1 MKWRMRAIVDTKA
14 LSRFQMEEKVGIIT
28 SYLDF
33 DKNYGG
39 VLQGYALSKII
50 SSLGYTP
57 YIMPYVYQ
65 HITDEKIS
73 FVHRLLRS
81 VRKKCTC
88 AINSSKRN
96 QNKSFRNIK
105 RFVDERLP
113 IYPQKTTTID
123 DLKDLSKDFHA
134 FVCGSDQVWNVR
146 LQRNHC
152 DPGMFLSFVP
162 DGIKRIAYAPSL
174 GSTTSIGGELVEEFQ
189 NAIARFHSI
198 SVRERG
204 GQDLIMKTTGRFA
217 PIVLD
222 PTLLMP
228 LEWWNDFLETPEQL
242 PPKYI
247 LLYRFGSDM
256 ESTDRSIVEA
266 QRKYGLPIIEL
277 PSSAKSL
284 TDGYTKRYDIDP
296 AQFIGIIKN
305 ASLVLTD
312 SFHCTVFCILMRTQF
327 LTFYRQSPEM
337 QNNMNDRVDD
347 LLQMTQL
354 TSRLIKPGMELVTQ
368 PISEGEFSRAY
379 LEIAERKKASL
390 TYLREALK

>member
-1 MKWRMRAIVDTKA
+1 
-14 LSRFQMEEKVGIIT
+14 MEKKVGIIT

-39 VLQGYALSKII
+39 VLQAYALSRMI
-50 SSLGYTP
+50 SSLGYKP

-65 HITDEKIS
+65 HITDERIS
-73 FVHRLLRS
+73 FIHKLLRS
-81 VRKKCTC
+81 IRKTCTF
-88 AINSSKRN
+88 AVNASKRK

-113 IYPQKTTTID
+113 IYTKRATTID
-123 DLKDLSKDFHA
+123 DLKVLSKDFYA
-134 FVCGSDQVWNVR
+134 FVCGSDQVWNIR

-152 DPGMFLSFVP
+152 DPGMFLTFVP
-162 DGIKRIAYAPSL
+162 EEIKRIAYAPSL
-174 GSTTSIGGELVEEFQ
+174 GSTTSIGGELVNEFRS
-189 NAIARFHSI
+189 AVSRFHSI

-204 GQDLIMKTTGRFA
+204 GQDIILKTTGLFA

-222 PTLLMP
+222 PTLLVP
-228 LEWWNDFLETPEQL
+228 LDWWDDFSETPDNL
-242 PPKYI
+242 PSKYI
-247 LLYRFGSDM
+247 LLYRFGSDV
-256 ESTDRSIVEA
+256 ESTDLSIAEA
-266 QRKYGLPIIEL
+266 KRKYGLPIIEL

-284 TDGYTKRYDIDP
+284 TDGYAKRYDINP

-327 LTFYRQSPEM
+327 MTFYRQSPEM

-347 LLQMTQL
+347 LLQMTRL
-354 TSRLIKPGMELVTQ
+354 TNRLIKPGMKLATQ
-368 PISEGEFSRAY
+368 PISDEEFSRAY
-379 LEIAERKKASL
+379 SEIAERKESSL
-390 TYLREALK
+390 TYLREALE